1 MALLKQKQLE
11 ESEEMRAE
19 KSAVEKEREFL

>member
-1 MALLKQKQLE
+1 MTLLKEKQSVE
-11 ESEEMRAE
+11 NVEMRAE

>member
-1 MALLKQKQLE
+1 MVMLKDKQSNE
-11 ESEEMRAE
+11 NEEMRAE